1 MSLHKSIRIIS
12 VILILILLIPGVV
25 SAADKPISLYIDNKK
40 IDCDVPPEIINGRTL
55 VPARV
60 IFEHFDANVYWNDS
74 LKQATIATD
83 SKTIILTINSNTA
96 MVNSKRYVL
105 DTAPVIKDGRTLIPV
120 RFVSEALG
128 HEVKWDD
135 KTRSVKITTKTPEPE
150 NKPETKPEKEPAK
163 EFKYKITNISTTQSD
178 TNAMVTITTNC
189 TEKPYMMI
197 LAAPYRIVFDLEDT
211 KLEKGDGKIIVNSG
225 YIKEIRYAQHETSA
239 RVVIECN
246 GTQPY
251 KATFLKGVTKVEV
264 GDKDSYIE
272 ESEEKLPVD
281 GKDDVEEPTPDNDNK
296 TEQKPEND
304 NNNPTDNDNP
314 DEESDQPMDP
324 LQALKFLASRD
335 PDNLLVVL
343 DAGHGGKDPGAL
355 GSDEEGNIIVKEKD
369 ANLTIANKVAAIL
382 KERGIKYKQTRS
394 TDVYLALQEITDYAN
409 NLDADLFVSVHNNA
423 VENTE
428 ISGTMVLYNEDG
440 TDIYGIDGKTIA
452 TFIKNEV
459 VNNVDITDRGIV
471 SRPGLWVLRK
481 TIMPAVL
488 IECAFVTNE
497 YDRSLLM
504 DEDVLDMYALSIAD
518 GIEKSLE
525 VMKENIIKARET
537 LATVGNNIESY
548 DF

>member
-1 MSLHKSIRIIS
+1 M
-12 VILILILLIPGVV
+12 ILILLIPGVV

-60 IFEHFDANVYWNDS
+60 IFEHFDADVYWNDS

-120 RFVSEALG
+120 RFVSEAMG
-128 HEVKWDD
+128 HEVNWDD
-135 KTRSVKITTKTPEPE
+135 KTRSVKIKTKTPEPE
-150 NKPETKPEKEPAK
+150 KKPEKEPEKAPEK
-163 EFKYKITNISTTQSD
+163 EFKYKITNISTSQSD
-178 TNAMVTITTNC
+178 TNALVTVTTDC

-197 LAAPYRIVFDLEDT
+197 LAAPYRIVFDFEDAR
-211 KLEKGDGKIIVNSG
+211 LEKGDGKIAVNSG

-251 KATFLKGVTKVEV
+251 KATYLKGVTKVEV

-272 ESEEKLPVD
+272 ESDEKLPID
-281 GKDDVEEPTPDNDNK
+281 DEENEENNQENTPSDKDDTTP
-296 TEQKPEND
+296 PSSGD
-304 NNNPTDNDNP
+304 NNNPSDDDT
-314 DEESDQPMDP
+314 EEDKPMDP
-324 LQALKFLASRD
+324 LEALKFLASRD

-355 GSDEEGNIIVKEKD
+355 GSDQEGNIILKEKD

-409 NLDADLFVSVHNNA
+409 RLDADLFVSVHNNA

-428 ISGTMVLYNEDG
+428 ISGTMVLYNSDG
-440 TDIYGIDGKTIA
+440 TDTYGIDSKTIA

-481 TIMPAVL
+481 TKMPAVL

-537 LATVGNNIESY
+537 LATVGNDIESY

>member
-1 MSLHKSIRIIS
+1 MSLHKATRIIS
-12 VILILILLIPGVV
+12 VILILILLIPGGV
-25 SAADKPISLYIDNKK
+25 SAADNPISLYIDNKK

-96 MVNSKRYVL
+96 MVNSERYVL

-150 NKPETKPEKEPAK
+150 KKPETEPEKEPAK

-211 KLEKGDGKIIVNSG
+211 QLEKGDGKIVVNSG

-264 GDKDSYIE
+264 GDKDSYIV
-272 ESEEKLPVD
+272 ESDEKLPI
-281 GKDDVEEPTPDNDNK
+281 DDEDIEEESTPTDKNDE
-296 TEQKPEND
+296 TEQKPD
-304 NNNPTDNDNP
+304 NNTTPDDDNS
-314 DEESDQPMDP
+314 DEETDESTDP

-355 GSDEEGNIIVKEKD
+355 GSDEEGNIVIKEKD
-369 ANLTIANKVAAIL
+369 ANLKIANKVAAIL

-409 NLDADLFVSVHNNA
+409 KLDADLFVSVHNNA

-428 ISGTMVLYNEDG
+428 ISGTMVLYNGNGSD
-440 TDIYGIDGKTIA
+440 TYGIDGKTIA
-452 TFIKNEV
+452 TYIKNEV

-537 LATVGNNIESY
+537 LATVGNDIESY